1 MKAIHKFNLYFFLCL
16 GFALSTALTSCEL
29 DDLDDPNNPSV
40 GGIEGNATL
49 SELQNLVDGI
59 QAGMRNNYNI
69 YFDGVSVI
77 GREIYRFSGSDPRYT
92 GELMGAST
100 GKLDPG
106 AFYTVNPYTSR
117 YRVIKNCNI
126 LQTAVKN
133 TKAALTNEQ
142 RNGFNGFANTIKAHE
157 MLMAFNQQY
166 DNGIRIQVDDPNNL
180 GAFLD
185 KSGSLDGIIAL
196 LDEGSQNLQNGGTAF
211 AFKLGRGFTGFST
224 PAEFNKFNRALAAR
238 VNAYRENWNGM
249 KNALDASFIND
260 NGDINTG
267 VFYVFS
273 KSGGD
278 LLNEVFYPL
287 NANGE
292 VRLAH
297 PSFIADAEA
306 GDKRLQKVSKR
317 TTPVTSN
324 MLTAEYDFALYKTN
338 TDNIPMIRNEELILL
353 RAEYFIQNG
362 QTIEALRYLNIIRN
376 AAGLGNY
383 SGASDKNGLIN
394 ELLKQRRYS
403 LYGECHR
410 WIDARRYNQL
420 GTLPID
426 RTGDD
431 VWDKFPRPDSEQ

>member
-1 MKAIHKFNLYFFLCL
+1 MKTKNINTFLWQLCM
-16 GFALSTALTSCEL
+16 ACAMMLSFSSCEL
-29 DDLDDPNNPSV
+29 DDLEDPNNPSA
-40 GGIEGNATL
+40 GGIESNATL
-49 SELQNLVDGI
+49 SELQNLIDGI

-106 AFYTVNPYTSR
+106 AFYTVNPYSSR

-126 LQTAVKN
+126 LQTAVTN
-133 TKAALTNEQ
+133 TKAALTTEQ
-142 RNGFNGFANTIKAHE
+142 RNGYNGFANTIKAHE
-157 MLMAFNQQY
+157 LLLAFNQQF
-166 DNGIRIQVDDPNNL
+166 DNGIRIDVGDPNQL

-185 KSGSLDGIIAL
+185 KNGSLDGIISL
-196 LDEGSQNLQNGGTAF
+196 LDQGAQNLQNSGTTF
-211 AFKLGRGFTGFST
+211 AFKLGRGFIGFNT
-224 PAEFNKFNRALAAR
+224 PADFLKFNRALAAR
-238 VNAYRENWNGM
+238 VNAYRENWSGL
-249 KNALDASFIND
+249 KNALDASFIDD
-260 NGDINTG
+260 NGNLNNG

-278 LLNEVFYPL
+278 ILNEVFYPL
-287 NANGE
+287 NATGE
-292 VRLAH
+292 IRLAH
-297 PSFIADAEA
+297 PSFITDAES
-306 GDKRLQKVSKR
+306 GDQRINKVSKR

-324 MLTAEYDFALYKTN
+324 DLTSGYDFALYKTN
-338 TDNIPMIRNEELILL
+338 TDNISIIRNEELILL
-353 RAEYFIQNG
+353 RAEYYIQNG

-410 WIDARRYNQL
+410 WIDTRRYGKL
-420 GTLPID
+420 STLPLD
-426 RTGDD
+426 RPEDD
-431 VWDKFPRPDSEQ
+431 VWDKFPRPDSE